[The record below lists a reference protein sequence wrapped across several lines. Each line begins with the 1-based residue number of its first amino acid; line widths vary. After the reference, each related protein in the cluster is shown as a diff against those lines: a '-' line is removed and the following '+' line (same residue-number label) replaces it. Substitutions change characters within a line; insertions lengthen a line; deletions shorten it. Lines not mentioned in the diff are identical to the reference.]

1 LNLGKYVTLFP
12 GLRYENYQFDYNAFA
27 VEKYGQR
34 LDDFRSEALHDDS
47 NKGEN
52 WFPQLHIRV
61 KPTEWLDI
69 RGASTKSIIYPDYR
83 AVSPYIYYD
92 SYSGPNLNLGN
103 TALKPALAQNY
114 DIYASVFQNRIGL
127 FTAGVFYKE
136 IDNLIVSSSFRTKDP
151 ETINNR
157 WELTQTQQTAVST
170 WINLEATSTVRGFEL
185 DYQTHF
191 WYLPSFLK
199 GLVLNLNYTHIT
211 SATSYPYQTSV
222 KEGEGP
228 FAKTVFVDSTRSGR
242 MPDQPGDIFNATLGY
257 DIGGFSARLSF
268 SYTDNVLRGVNR
280 TYKELDSY
288 TDAYKRWD
296 FTAQQKLPWLGGGLQ
311 LYLNINNITNTAD
324 RTFTSE
330 LGKLASLQYYGRTVD
345 LGLRYTFH
353 QKPEYQ

>member
-1 LNLGKYVTLFP
+1 M
-12 GLRYENYQFDYNAFA
+12 
-27 VEKYGQR
+27 
-34 LDDFRSEALHDDS
+34 
-47 NKGEN
+47 
-52 WFPQLHIRV
+52 

-69 RGASTKSIIYPDYR
+69 RAASTKSIIYPDYR
-83 AVSPYIYYD
+83 SVSPYIYYD
-92 SYSGPNLNLGN
+92 SYSGPTMDLGN
-103 TALKPALAQNY
+103 ISLIPALAQNY

-136 IDNLIVSSSFRTKDP
+136 IDNLIVSSSFRTKDS
-151 ETINNR
+151 EKINNR
-157 WELTQTQQTAVST
+157 WELSQTKQTAIST
-170 WINLEATSTVRGFEL
+170 WINLDAISTVRGFEL

-199 GLVLNLNYTHIT
+199 GLVLNVNYTHIT
-211 SATSYPYQTSV
+211 SETSYPYQTSV

-242 MPDQPGDIFNATLGY
+242 MPHQPGDIFNVTLGY

-268 SYTDNVLRGVNR
+268 SYTDDVLRGVNR

-288 TDAYKRWD
+288 TDSYKRWD

-311 LYLNINNITNTAD
+311 LYLNLNNITNTVD

-330 LGKLASLQYYGRTVD
+330 LGKLASVEYYGRTVD